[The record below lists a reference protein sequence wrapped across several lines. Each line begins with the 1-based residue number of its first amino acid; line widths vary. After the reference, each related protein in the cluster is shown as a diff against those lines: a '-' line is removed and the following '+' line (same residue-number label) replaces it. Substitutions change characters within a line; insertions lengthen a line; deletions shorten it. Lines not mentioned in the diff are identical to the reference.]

1 MRGAIILCGGRSSR
15 MGRDKAS
22 LPFGPGET
30 MLERV
35 VRLVAEVVPADAIVC
50 VAAAGS
56 KIAGSIGRHPS
67 RSRYDIFCGPLA
79 GLADGLRAIA
89 ERADAVFACGCDL
102 PLLVPAMVTRLYGEL
117 GSHEIAAPFDGTHFY
132 PLPAVYRTSVLASA
146 ERLLAAGERSLVAML
161 NRSDT
166 SRVVA
171 ESLRDIDPELLSL
184 APCNSREEYE
194 AALRRIEP

>member
-1 MRGAIILCGGRSSR
+1 
-15 MGRDKAS
+15 MGRDKAA

-30 MLERV
+30 MLGRV
-35 VRLVAEVVPADAIVC
+35 VRLVAEVVPADSIVC
-50 VAAAGS
+50 VAAPNQRLPDLSAGIQVVRDTTS
-56 KIAGSIGRHPS
+56 FS
-67 RSRYDIFCGPLA
+67 GPLA
-79 GLADGLRAIA
+79 GLSDGLRAIA

-102 PLLVPAMVTRLYGEL
+102 PLLVPAVVTRLYGEL

-146 ERLLAAGERSLVAML
+146 ERLLATGERSLVAML
-161 NRSDT
+161 NRSNT